1 MNNNSNP
8 ALPLGWVRST
18 IGEVTLERVDQLGP
32 NGSAEFL
39 YVDISSIDT
48 KTKKIC
54 EPKTLR
60 PAQAP
65 SRARQRLKSM
75 DVVVSM
81 TRPNLN
87 AVAIVPTEM
96 EGAIGS
102 TGFDVLRTQQIE
114 PAWLFYLVQ
123 SSSFVES
130 MSSLVQGALYPA
142 VRPKDIRAY
151 QIPLAPLAEQRRI
164 VAELEKQLT
173 RLDAA
178 VAALKR
184 LQANLKR
191 YRASV
196 FNAACEGRL
205 VPTEAELARRER
217 RSYEPAS
224 LLLGSILAERRI
236 QWKVA
241 QQKRSAKASR
251 GHNWQPKYEEP
262 VCNNQPGPRPLPEG
276 WAWVSLDSMLREP
289 LRNGHSAKSV
299 DGASGVPTFTL
310 SAVTY
315 GDFSPANVKNTSADP
330 RKVEDLW
337 VEPGDIFIERSNTPE
352 LVGTARLFSGQARM
366 AIFPDLLIR
375 IRVVNCVLP
384 SYVELAL
391 QSSPSREFFRR
402 SAQGISGTM
411 PKIDQGIVQQV
422 MIPLPPF
429 AEQERITNT
438 VEDRFSVIKHLEA
451 ELEAQMKKA
460 ESLRQSILKCAF
472 QGKLVP
478 QDPNEEPANILL
490 ERIRGTASHSGT
502 AIPGCAPP
510 SPKKPSRK
518 LAHYK
523 RPVQVL
529 SR

>member
-1 MNNNSNP
+1 VSAVSPNT
-8 ALPLGWVRST
+8 LPSGWAADSLGTV
-18 IGEVTLERVDQLGP
+18 
-32 NGSAEFL
+32 
-39 YVDISSIDT
+39 VDILDSQRVPINSEERAKRLGKVPYYGATGQVGWIDDHLFDEELVLLGEDGAPFLDSSKAKAYLI
-48 KTKKIC
+48 
-54 EPKTLR
+54 EGRSWVNNHAHVLR
-60 PAQAP
+60 GKNGISNRFLMYQLNQVNYREFVSGTTRLKLPQAP
-65 SRARQRLKSM
+65 MR
-75 DVVVSM
+75 
-81 TRPNLN
+81 
-87 AVAIVPTEM
+87 
-96 EGAIGS
+96 
-102 TGFDVLRTQQIE
+102 
-114 PAWLFYLVQ
+114 
-123 SSSFVES
+123 
-130 MSSLVQGALYPA
+130 
-142 VRPKDIRAY
+142 
-151 QIPLAPLAEQRRI
+151 QIPLVIAPEEEQKRI
-164 VAELEKQLT
+164 VAEIEKQFT

-178 VAALKR
+178 IAGLKR
-184 LQANLKR
+184 VQASLKR

-196 FNAACEGRL
+196 LKATCEGRL
-205 VPTEAELARRER
+205 VPTEAELARREG

-224 LLLGSILAERRI
+224 VLLERILAERRV

-241 QQKRSAKASR
+241 QQRRSAKTGR
-251 GHNWQPKYEEP
+251 GDKWQPKYEEP
-262 VCNNQPGPRPLPEG
+262 ICNNQPGRRALPEG
-276 WAWVSLDSMLREP
+276 WAWVPLDSMLREP

-315 GDFSPANVKNTSADP
+315 GDFSPTNVKNTSADP

-384 SYVELAL
+384 SYIELAL

-438 VEDRFSVIKHLEA
+438 VEDQFSVIQHAEA
-451 ELEAQMKKA
+451 ELEGQMKKA

-472 QGKLVP
+472 QGKLAP
-478 QDPNEEPANILL
+478 QDLNDEPATALL
-490 ERIRGTASHSGT
+490 ERIRAGRENAQVT
-502 AIPGCAPP
+502 
-510 SPKKPSRK
+510 
-518 LAHYK
+518 K
-523 RPVQVL
+523 RRAKEAQHVG
-529 SR
+529 